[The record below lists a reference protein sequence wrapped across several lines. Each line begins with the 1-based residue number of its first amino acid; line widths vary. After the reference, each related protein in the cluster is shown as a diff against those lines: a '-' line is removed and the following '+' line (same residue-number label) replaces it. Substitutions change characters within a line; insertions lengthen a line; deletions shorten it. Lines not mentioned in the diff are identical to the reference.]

1 MSLQGGIPLP
11 NLITIYHGTRELDF
25 APNFGGGRN
34 YHDFGKGLYATEDIE
49 AAKEWA
55 CQDKT
60 ECAYIYTYELETA
73 RLNIINLDKSNIIQW
88 VSALMQHRPSK
99 KIRGASFDLCKK
111 MIEVYGIDVEAY
123 DAIRGYRADNSY
135 FQFASDFV
143 SGVMSLPTLRKAVTE
158 GALGLQICIKSALAY
173 EHLELV
179 QVDKISR
186 EECELYH
193 ERYLAKDSAVRTLAN
208 SYLNEPQLGQLLSD
222 VCEGVA
228 K

>member
-1 MSLQGGIPLP
+1 MGGILLP
-11 NLITIYHGTRELDF
+11 NLIIIYHGTRQLDF

-60 ECAYIYTYELETA
+60 EYAYIYTYELDTA
-73 RLNIINLDKSNIIQW
+73 VLNIINLEKSNIIQW

-99 KIRGASFDLCKK
+99 KIRGAGHALCEK
-111 MIEVYGIDVEAY
+111 MIKIYGIDVETY
-123 DAIRGYRADNSY
+123 DAIRGYRADNSN

-143 SGVMSLPTLRKAVTE
+143 SGVMSLPTLRKVVNE

-173 EHLELV
+173 ESLELV
-179 QVDKISR
+179 QVEKISG
-186 EECELYH
+186 EKCELYH
-193 ERYLAKDSAVRTLAN
+193 ERYLAKDSAARTLAN
-208 SYLNEPQLGQLLSD
+208 SYLNEPQIGQLLSD